1 MKLRELAFIEHDMER
16 VHRLCYK
23 CLKVLNSCTTK
34 EQIESTNN
42 YITLAYNYILKNE
55 HHDEYYVNSKVL
67 TNIRLFLM
75 SLINKASTHR
85 EFFGFVNECF
95 SELWEMYSNDLDN
108 VLKQI
113 HNVEQNL

>member
-16 VHRLCYK
+16 VHRLCDK

-34 EQIESTNN
+34 EQIESANN
-42 YITLAYNYILKNE
+42 YIISAYNYILKNE

-75 SLINKASTHR
+75 SSINKASTHR
-85 EFFGFVNECF
+85 EFFGFVNGCF
-95 SELWEMYSNDLDN
+95 SELWAMCSNKYTMLN
-108 VLKQI
+108 KTYEE
-113 HNVEQNL
+113 NEQQ